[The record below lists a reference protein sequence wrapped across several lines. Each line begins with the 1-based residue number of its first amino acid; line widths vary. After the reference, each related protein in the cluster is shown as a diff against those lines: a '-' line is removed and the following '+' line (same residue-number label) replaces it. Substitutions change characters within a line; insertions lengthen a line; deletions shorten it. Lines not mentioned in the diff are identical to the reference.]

1 MDPNTIIAELDAYCA
16 QVGMKQS
23 TVCQNALGNARLY
36 ERMKRRID
44 QYAADAQKL
53 RAYMAENPPKAG
65 AAQPANPTPNA
76 EDAA

>member
-36 ERMKRRID
+36 DRMKRRID

-53 RAYMAENPPKAG
+53 RAYMAANPPASD
-65 AAQPANPTPNA
+65 QTPPSTPTE
-76 EDAA
+76 EDVA

>member
-16 QVGMKQS
+16 KVGMKQS

-36 ERMKRRID
+36 DRMKRRID

-53 RAYMAENPPKAG
+53 RAYMAANPPASASQAEPG
-65 AAQPANPTPNA
+65 QGEAA
-76 EDAA
+76 

>member
-1 MDPNTIIAELDAYCA
+1 MDPNAIIAELDAYCA

-53 RAYMAENPPKAG
+53 RAYMAANPPASDQKS
-65 AAQPANPTPNA
+65 PSTPTE

>member
-1 MDPNTIIAELDAYCA
+1 MIIAELDAYCE
-16 QVGMKQS
+16 QVGMKQT

-44 QYAADAQKL
+44 QYAADAEKL
-53 RAYMAENPPKAG
+53 RAYMAANPPQS
-65 AAQPANPTPNA
+65 QPVTSTPD

>member
-16 QVGMKQS
+16 KVGMKQS

-53 RAYMAENPPKAG
+53 RAYMAANPPSVAVDS
-65 AAQPANPTPNA
+65 APTPD

>member
-44 QYAADAQKL
+44 QYAADANKL
-53 RAYMAENPPKAG
+53 RAYMAANPP
-65 AAQPANPTPNA
+65 PAEPVCPTPD